1 MLHKSKAAKELSA
14 LCWEHT
20 IWVFIISQLPAVN
33 SLDVMTMVVVLENLN
48 FSALCF
54 VSDILD
60 GFWEDIRFFFILSG
74 RRFSSSNE
82 FTQGTWKITHIH
94 TKNINVLFNC
104 RTQKS
109 QVLVSN
115 LIYLWKTA
123 TAHRSSLGLHPL
135 SVFSTGIL
143 CKLW

>member
-60 GFWEDIRFFFILSG
+60 GF
-74 RRFSSSNE
+74 
-82 FTQGTWKITHIH
+82 
-94 TKNINVLFNC
+94 
-104 RTQKS
+104 
-109 QVLVSN
+109 
-115 LIYLWKTA
+115 
-123 TAHRSSLGLHPL
+123 
-135 SVFSTGIL
+135 
-143 CKLW
+143 